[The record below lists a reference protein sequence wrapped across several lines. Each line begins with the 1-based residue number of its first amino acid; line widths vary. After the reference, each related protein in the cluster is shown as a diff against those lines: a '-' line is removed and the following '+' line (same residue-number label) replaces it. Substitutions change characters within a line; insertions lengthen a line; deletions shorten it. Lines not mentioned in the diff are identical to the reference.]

1 MANTFAKETLV
12 AFNDTV
18 EGFEDQLVISK
29 SFRNMAEEG
38 VALERA
44 YNTIWMPQPYIAQ
57 SFTGIN
63 QTSNFARNYAQLTV
77 PVSLSYSHSVPFTL
91 SATELRDPL
100 QQKRIMKSALQRLAS
115 DINVDCS
122 NLAALQG
129 SIFVKR
135 TTSASGFDDVAAID
149 TAMNRVGISMNDRK
163 AFYNSADYNSMAS
176 NLAARGTLSGKA
188 QNAYEKAYIGEVAGF
203 DTYKLDYGYRLTAA
217 AATGVTIT
225 NTLPL
230 YYTPSPTTTST
241 DGLSKT
247 NNDNRFQTVNLA
259 VTSGTLKAGDAF
271 TIGTGGTAVNEVHHM
286 TKGDTGSLKTFRIVS
301 QASGTAGGSG
311 NYVITPPLISGTG
324 ATDPELQYKN
334 VTQAATNGASLTF
347 LNTVSTILNPF
358 WQDEAMVIMPA
369 KYEPDPNSGMA
380 VTSLTTDSGITIV
393 MAKQAQIGT
402 LDTLYRLDAYYGLA
416 NLQPEMSGVEAF
428 NQT

>member
-1 MANTFAKETLV
+1 MANSFSKDTLV
-12 AFNDTV
+12 VFNDQV

-29 SFRNMAEEG
+29 AFRNMAEDG

-44 YNTIWMPQPYIAQ
+44 FNTVWVPQPYIAQ

-63 QTSNFARNYAQLTV
+63 QTSNFGRNYAQLSV
-77 PVSLSYSHSVPFTL
+77 PISLSYSHSVPFTM

-135 TTSASGFDDVAAID
+135 TAAASGFDDVAAID

-176 NLAARGTLSGKA
+176 NLAARQTVSGKV
-188 QNAYEKAYIGEVAGF
+188 QTAYERAFIGEVAGF

-217 AATGVTIT
+217 TATGVTIT
-225 NTLPL
+225 NGSPL
-230 YYTPSPTTTST
+230 YYTPTATTVSS
-241 DGLSKT
+241 DGLSRT
-247 NNDNRFQTVNLA
+247 NNDNRFQTVTLA
-259 VTSGTLKAGDAF
+259 VTGAGVKQGDAF
-271 TIGTGGTAVNEVHHM
+271 TIAGVNEVHHI
-286 TKGDTGSLKTFRIVS
+286 TKQDTGSPKTFRIVS
-301 QASGTAGGSG
+301 QASGTAGASG
-311 NYVITPPLISGTG
+311 NYVITPPIIANGGS
-324 ATDPELQYKN
+324 TDPEAQYKN
-334 VTQAATNGASLTF
+334 VTAAPTNGAVITF
-347 LNTVSTILNPF
+347 LNTVSTVLNPF
-358 WQDEAMVIMPA
+358 WQDEALVIMPA

-416 NLQPEMSGVEAF
+416 NLQPEMSGAEAF